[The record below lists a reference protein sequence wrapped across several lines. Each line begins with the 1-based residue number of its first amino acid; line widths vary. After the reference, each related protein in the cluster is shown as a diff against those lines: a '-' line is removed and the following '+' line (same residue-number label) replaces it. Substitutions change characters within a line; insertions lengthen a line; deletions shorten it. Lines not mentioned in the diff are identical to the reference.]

1 MATKPKKT
9 ATTGEKIGALAAR
22 VLDDGVATPDEVKRL
37 AGSVL
42 RQREQRGKKPP
53 KIAPKN

>member
-1 MATKPKKT
+1 MAKKTPKT
-9 ATTGEKIGALAAR
+9 ATSSEKISILAAR
-22 VLDDGVATPDEVKRL
+22 VLDDGIATPEEVKRL

-53 KIAPKN
+53 PPIRK